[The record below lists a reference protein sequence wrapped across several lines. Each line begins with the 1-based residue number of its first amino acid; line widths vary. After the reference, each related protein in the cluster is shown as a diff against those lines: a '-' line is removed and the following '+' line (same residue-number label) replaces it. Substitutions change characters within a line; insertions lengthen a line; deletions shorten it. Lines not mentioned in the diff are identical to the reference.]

1 MRSLIAAGMIVL
13 AGSAWAANSTDKSAT
28 AEQKAQATYGN
39 TAGITTNPNV
49 PPEFAKWSGS
59 TFYPNEFCY
68 KIYNVDRNFP
78 QYWDIRRWCDKQER
92 RGSGDFF

>member
-1 MRSLIAAGMIVL
+1 MRSLIAAGLIVV
-13 AGSAWAANSTDKSAT
+13 AGSAWADTGSQTPT
-28 AEQKAQATYGN
+28 AEQEAQATHGSQP
-39 TAGITTNPNV
+39 ASPIDPNV

-59 TFYPNEFCY
+59 TFYPTEFCY